1 MPKKAPKV
9 KKSLEE
15 FSPLTQRLLKLRDS
29 DKKEWTESSSDSSQ
43 PFSASLNS
51 SEEEKVLQKL
61 LEVHHD
67 VGSDSNKNTKMLNEL
82 LVTLNKLQKEHIGLY
97 HTIISGG
104 YSDTEV
110 KKAYLT
116 LSKQI
121 KSINTFI
128 IEHGLNK
135 EYLIYDLKKGS
146 KRIKFISGKYRGG
159 AKDLHKVDYSFF

>member
-15 FSPLTQRLLKLRDS
+15 FSPLTQRLLKLQDS

-67 VGSDSNKNTKMLNEL
+67 VGSDSNKPK
-82 LVTLNKLQKEHIGLY
+82 Y
-97 HTIISGG
+97 
-104 YSDTEV
+104 
-110 KKAYLT
+110 
-116 LSKQI
+116 LSKI
-121 KSINTFI
+121 KSEKSIFNI
-128 IEHGLNK
+128 I
-135 EYLIYDLKKGS
+135 
-146 KRIKFISGKYRGG
+146 
-159 AKDLHKVDYSFF
+159 